1 MDHKFWRSPSN
12 IIPEVE
18 EKWDVQERDG
28 YCDVGTGQRPNPWEE
43 DDDDDDDDICM
54 SLSIA

>member
-12 IIPEVE
+12 IIPQVE

-28 YCDVGTGQRPNPWEE
+28 HCDVGTGQSPNTW
-43 DDDDDDDDICM
+43 
-54 SLSIA
+54 